1 MAPLSRFVLASRT
14 GITGD
19 FHNKIG
25 QERTAAPV
33 SEQERSRKFRRRK
46 VPSPP
51 MSNRTELRP
60 PVSRARTTRLT
71 EPRPG
76 GAEPRIAEQ
85 SRSWRGRLVS
95 GRLCAVLEAPTLVA
109 SLDDIAM
116 VSEAI
121 EHGGCHL
128 GVAEHLRP
136 IGESQIGGDQQR
148 RVLVEFADQVE

>member
-1 MAPLSRFVLASRT
+1 MLGGKLGMV
-14 GITGD
+14 
-19 FHNKIG
+19 
-25 QERTAAPV
+25 
-33 SEQERSRKFRRRK
+33 
-46 VPSPP
+46 
-51 MSNRTELRP
+51 SNRRELRP
-60 PVSRARTTRLT
+60 PVARARTTGLT

-121 EHGGCHL
+121 EHGGFLL
-128 GVAEHLRP
+128 GVAGHLRP
-136 IGESQIGGDQQR
+136 IRESQLVGGQQPPIL
-148 RVLVEFADQVE
+148 LVFAG